1 MRVPDITHSPLRS
14 LVPFL
19 RWWPLVNRKTTRAD
33 LLAGLS
39 GAMLGLPQGVAFA
52 ILAGLPP
59 QYGLYAAMVPPALS
73 ALFGSSLH
81 MVCGPTNA
89 IAILMFASLSSL
101 AAPGSADYISMM
113 LTVAF
118 LTGVFQL
125 IMGFARLGAL
135 VNFISNTVVIGFSAG
150 AAVLIAST
158 QVKAFFGLPIPAN
171 ATFME
176 TLRLLVLEIPQLNPY
191 TFGVGLF
198 TLLFALWAKK
208 SFPKVPYMV
217 SATIAGS
224 LFAYGLNYWLGADLT
239 HIQMVGA
246 LPSGLPPL
254 SMPDLSLESLR
265 KTAPVALANTILALT
280 LAISTGRS
288 LALRSGQRIDS
299 NQEFIGQGI
308 SNVVGSF
315 FSAYPSGGSFNRS
328 GANYEAGAKTP
339 LASVYSSIFLVIIV
353 LGVAPLA
360 AYLPLAC
367 VAAIL
372 FLVAYG
378 LIDFRNMRKI
388 IATSRSESA
397 VMIVTL
403 LAALLLGLQ
412 TAIYAGVLLS
422 LMLFL
427 NQAAHPG
434 IRDVK
439 PDPKADGHPLDADTG
454 LPDCPQVKMLRING
468 SIFFGAVEHVE
479 HAFRN
484 VDLMRPQ
491 QKHLLIAASGI
502 NTVDISGAQMLAR
515 EAVRR
520 RKLGGGLYFH
530 FLKDAVRHFLAKGGY
545 LHDIGADHTFSRKG
559 DVMEQL
565 YPRLDSEIC
574 RHCHVRIFAQCHERL
589 PNGEA
594 RADAPAVQ
602 GSSAAPVIIINK
614 AP

>member
-1 MRVPDITHSPLRS
+1 MQVPDISQARFRS

-33 LLAGLS
+33 LIAGLT

-59 QYGLYAAMVPPALS
+59 QYGLYAAMIPPAIA

-81 MVCGPTNA
+81 MICGPTNA
-89 IAILMFASLSSL
+89 IAIMMFASLSPL
-101 AAPGSADYISMM
+101 AVPGTAEYISLI
-113 LTVAF
+113 LTVTF

-125 IMGFARLGAL
+125 VMGFARLGAL
-135 VNFISNTVVIGFSAG
+135 VNFISNTVVVGFSAG

-158 QVKAFFGLPIPAN
+158 QLKTFFGVPIA
-171 ATFME
+171 ASASFME
-176 TLRLLVLEIPQLNPY
+176 TLRLLLLDIPQINPY
-191 TFGVGLF
+191 VLSVGMF

-208 SFPKVPYMV
+208 YLPKIPYMI

-224 LFAYGLNYWLGADLT
+224 LFALALNRWFGVDVT

-246 LPSGLPPL
+246 LPSELPPL
-254 SMPDLSLESLR
+254 SAPDLSLETLR

-299 NQEFIGQGI
+299 NQEFIGQGL
-308 SNVVGSF
+308 SNLAGGF
-315 FSAYPSGGSFNRS
+315 FSSFPSGGSFNRS

-339 LASVYSSIFLVIIV
+339 LAAVYSSLFLVGIV
-353 LGVAPLA
+353 LLVAPLA
-360 AYLPLAC
+360 AYLPLAS

-378 LIDFRNMRKI
+378 LIDFRNIRTI
-388 IATSRSESA
+388 LNTSRSESA
-397 VMIVTL
+397 VMLVTL
-403 LAALLLGLQ
+403 FAALLLGLQ

-439 PDPKADGHPLDADTG
+439 PDPNVKSRPLDADTG

-479 HAFRN
+479 EAFQQ
-484 VDLMRPQ
+484 VDFMNRTQ
-491 QKHLLIAASGI
+491 VHLLIAASGI
-502 NTVDISGAQMLAR
+502 NTVDISGGQMLAR
-515 EAVRR
+515 EAQRR

-530 FLKDAVRHFLAKGGY
+530 FLKNAARDFLDKGGY
-545 LHDIGADHTFSRKG
+545 LDTIGRDNLFSRKG
-559 DVMEQL
+559 DVVDQL
-565 YPRLDSEIC
+565 YPKLDSEIC
-574 RHCHVRIFAQCHERL
+574 RNCQLRIFAQCHPAL
-589 PNGEA
+589 PNGEP
-594 RADAPAVQ
+594 RA
-602 GSSAAPVIIINK
+602 
-614 AP
+614 